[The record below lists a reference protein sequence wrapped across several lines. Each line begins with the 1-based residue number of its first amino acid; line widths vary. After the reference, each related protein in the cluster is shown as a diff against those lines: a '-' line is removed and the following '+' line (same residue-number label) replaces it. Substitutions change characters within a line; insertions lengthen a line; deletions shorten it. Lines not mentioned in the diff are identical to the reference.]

1 MKKSKS
7 KLSPVIIKKSFH
19 TYSKSASSFW
29 SAAEFDTSFG
39 VGSNLDFTKLAAT
52 QRAIGNFV
60 NIVTGKQIP
69 VLFQSSDSS
78 YTDGERVVIGTKLDG
93 KHFDPAVGLALHEG
107 SHIALTDFDLFKRAD
122 GYNPTGLGN
131 TVFGDIV
138 KQNIT
143 PDNVMDSRMLDNQD
157 YALIK
162 DLLNWIEDRRI
173 DFHIYTTAPGYRN
186 YYEAMYNQY
195 FNDKV
200 IDKALIAGEKCDE
213 LRDDYMFHI
222 INFTNANRKLD
233 ALTELRSIWNL
244 IDIKK
249 ISRLKSTTDAL
260 LLACQVYKI
269 IDKATAAAEQ
279 AKKDAET
286 ADILNKANTGTGD
299 DTSEDEE
306 GEGNGSG
313 GSADSDDTDETDSN
327 ADSDFNPDALS
338 DKELEKLQ
346 KAIDKQREFI
356 NGDSKKT
363 GRITKTQAATV
374 NALRESGTEVRT
386 IPADHAS
393 GILDNLETIVIKK
406 LTPGIICSLPHL
418 FESYSNE
425 FITGKR
431 NYQAESYQSRDIA
444 RNDDAVTKGIIL
456 GKQLGRKLQVRDS
469 ERSLKT
475 TRLQTG
481 KIDKRLISQLGYDN
495 ANVFHRIVT
504 DRFKNYFIHISIDAS
519 GSMSGQKFNNAITSA
534 VAVAQAASMTTGIR
548 VQISLRGTHHLNTGK
563 EKAITMY
570 VYDSAQDKMSK
581 IKSLFKYLDTY
592 GCTPEGLSFKSIE
605 KDIKKDAKGDECIFI
620 NYSDGEPSG
629 VSGTGTRYDGVKYT
643 KKIVNEFKAM
653 GINVISYFIYEGCIY
668 EHTRNQFREMYG
680 PDAQFID
687 PINMNQ
693 VSKTVNEKFL
703 EMLD

>member
-1 MKKSKS
+1 MKDSKKIS
-7 KLSPVIIKKSFH
+7 KPISI
-19 TYSKSASSFW
+19 TRYSASSFW
-29 SAAEFDTSFG
+29 LDREFDTNFKREGGG
-39 VGSNLDFTKLAAT
+39 VDLTKLAAA

-69 VLFQSSDSS
+69 VIFQSSDSS

-107 SHIALTDFDLFKRAD
+107 SHIALTDFTLFKRAD
-122 GYNPTGLGN
+122 GYNAAVLAN
-131 TVFGDIV
+131 TLFGDIV

-143 PDNVMDSRMLDNQD
+143 PDNVMDRRMLDNQD

-244 IDIKK
+244 IDIKN
-249 ISRLKSTTDAL
+249 INRLKSTVDAL

-286 ADILNKANTGTGD
+286 AEILNKANMGGD
-299 DTSEDEE
+299 ASTEDED
-306 GEGNGSG
+306 GDGSG
-313 GSADSDDTDETDSN
+313 GDGSEENDNTDETDTN
-327 ADSDFNPDALS
+327 GGSDIDPDALT

-386 IPADHAS
+386 IPADPAA

-418 FESYSNE
+418 FESYANE

-431 NYQAESYQSRDIA
+431 NYEPDSYQSRDIA
-444 RNDDAVTKGIIL
+444 RNDESVTKGIIL

-519 GSMSGQKFNNAITSA
+519 GSMSGRKFNNAITSA

-548 VQISLRGTHHLNTGK
+548 VQISLRGTHNLSTGK

-570 VYDSAQDKMSK
+570 VYDSAHDKMSK
-581 IKSLFKYLDTY
+581 IKSLFKYLDTF
-592 GCTPEGLSFKSIE
+592 GCTPEGLAFKSTE
-605 KDIKKDAKGDECIFI
+605 KDIKTDAKGDECIFI
-620 NYSDGEPSG
+620 NYSDGEPSS
-629 VSGTGTRYDGVKYT
+629 VSGTSNRYDGVKYT
-643 KKIVNEFKAM
+643 KKVVNEFKAM
-653 GINVISYFIYEGCIY
+653 GINVISYFIYEGSIY
-668 EHTRNQFREMYG
+668 ENTRTQFKEMYG

-687 PINMNQ
+687 PTNMNQ

-703 EMLD
+703 EMAD